1 MILSEVAE
9 KAEFKRVRLSEKVW
23 LGWLKID
30 VGFVF
35 ETRHMEVEQKMLWRR
50 DVRYRKMKSV
60 VA

>member
-35 ETRHMEVEQKMLWRR
+35 ETRRMEVEQKMLWRR
-50 DVRYRKMKSV
+50 DVSV
-60 VA
+60 SKNEVG